1 MKDYLETENLRN
13 KEHADLY
20 VQLIQRA
27 FGREAQVMIGHHLS
41 FEFEGKLETENEI
54 PSADTLLFCHE
65 AMGRIFG
72 ELFEDVMI
80 DLALAPTEKREE
92 VVKKYLR
99 VIDGT

>member
-1 MKDYLETENLRN
+1 MKDYLETENERN

-27 FGREAQVMIGHHLS
+27 FGKEAQVMIGHHLS

-65 AMGRIFG
+65 AMKLIFG
-72 ELFEDVMI
+72 ALYEDVLI
-80 DLALAPTEKREE
+80 DLALTPAEGREE
-92 VVKKYLR
+92 VVREYLK
-99 VIDGT
+99 VVDGT